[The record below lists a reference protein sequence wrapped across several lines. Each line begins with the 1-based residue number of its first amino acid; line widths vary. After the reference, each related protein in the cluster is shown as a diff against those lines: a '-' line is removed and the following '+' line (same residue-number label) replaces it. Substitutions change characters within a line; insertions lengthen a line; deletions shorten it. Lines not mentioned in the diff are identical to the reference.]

1 MQERRQFSG
10 GVKYILP
17 EFQQQGTALLP
28 GAAVLTPTSLILSST
43 TPCELWL
50 DSSTI
55 FLLRSTIFLYSRAS
69 NLLSF
74 VQGCHTVSSTPCHG
88 AWTSAPLSSYPF
100 TRWERTASI
109 SQIEIPICARRT
121 TTHQFIWW
129 QQHTCGALGGLPMEC
144 GLVGEHYET
153 PNFDSEVDAHPP
165 GMALPRTALVRLKRL
180 RIGVGRFRSC
190 LHKWG
195 MVPSTLVSVTRAEQ
209 AVANVCM
216 LAKVCFAIFLHVVLH
231 CLIH

>member
-1 MQERRQFSG
+1 M
-10 GVKYILP
+10 
-17 EFQQQGTALLP
+17 
-28 GAAVLTPTSLILSST
+28 
-43 TPCELWL
+43 
-50 DSSTI
+50 
-55 FLLRSTIFLYSRAS
+55 
-69 NLLSF
+69 
-74 VQGCHTVSSTPCHG
+74 
-88 AWTSAPLSSYPF
+88 
-100 TRWERTASI
+100 
-109 SQIEIPICARRT
+109 T
-121 TTHQFIWW
+121 TTYVRRSGRITDGMRTGWR
-129 QQHTCGALGGLPMEC
+129 TC
-144 GLVGEHYET
+144 YET